1 MSRKPYRYR
10 LARRPFLDGSG
21 ELHPKGAFVI
31 SRTPLEGDNFVPVDE
46 DRNDIGMAVDKT
58 GRAHANPSPLTAKP
72 EEEIIPLAEMTDDEL
87 RAELER
93 RAATGNPAVIA
104 DAGGA
109 DGNNDGVAD
118 TYASLTK
125 AELAVKLDERA
136 VAKPAGVTDWSAL
149 KKDELVALL
158 KG

>member
-46 DRNDIGMAVDKT
+46 DRNDTGLAVDKT

-72 EEEIIPLAEMTDDEL
+72 EEEVVPLAEMTDDEL

-93 RAATGNPAVIA
+93 RAATSNPAAAVDVVAASVEPGSDA
-104 DAGGA
+104 DPLEA
-109 DGNNDGVAD
+109 
-118 TYASLTK
+118 LTK
-125 AELAVKLDERA
+125 AELAVKLDERQI
-136 VAKPAGVTDWSAL
+136 AKPDGITDWDKL
-149 KKDELVALL
+149 KKAELIALL

>member
-1 MSRKPYRYR
+1 MSRKVYRYR
-10 LARRPFLDGSG
+10 LARRPFQDASG

-31 SRTPLEGDNFVPVDE
+31 SKTPLEGDNFVPVDE
-46 DRNDIGMAVDKT
+46 DRNDTGPAIDKN
-58 GRAHANPSPLTAKP
+58 GKVHSNPSPLDAKP
-72 EEEIIPLAEMTDDEL
+72 EDDIIPLAELTDDEL
-87 RAELER
+87 KAELAR
-93 RAATGNPAVIA
+93 RGATSDPAAIA
-104 DAGGA
+104 DAGEP
-109 DGNNDGVAD
+109 DGNNDGALD

-125 AELAVKLDERA
+125 AELAVKLDERE